1 MTDITL
7 STQNGEPVVSSREIA
22 RHFDKAHK
30 HVLRDIEALLGGQPN
45 FGLSSEPSL
54 KDLKEMFHRTE
65 YTTVQNK
72 KLPMYLMNRDGFTL
86 LAMGFTGKKATEWKI
101 KYIQAFNAMEK
112 QLSEQQ
118 SELTNRRL
126 NEAIEAVNRAKKN
139 LNLARKLHD
148 MSSDAREKSKNA
160 LAEIRAI
167 HSKNCDAERKDA
179 QRVREWQAYLDAQI
193 DHLNYVAFGLPA
205 FEQIMNEAL
214 SNMLPEKK
222 D

>member
-22 RHFDKAHK
+22 RHFDKAHR
-30 HVLRDIEALLGGQPN
+30 HVLDSIRILAAENSAT
-45 FGLSSEPSL
+45 
-54 KDLKEMFHRTE
+54 KTMFYE
-65 YTTVQNK
+65 TTFDNRGKQY
-72 KLPMYLMNRDGFTL
+72 PMYLMNRDGFTL

-118 SELTNRRL
+118 SELSNRRL
-126 NEAIEAVNRAKKN
+126 NEAIEAVNHAKKN
-139 LNLARKLHD
+139 LGIARKNLEVYRNAKED
-148 MSSDAREKSKNA
+148 TKNL
-160 LAEIRAI
+160 LAEVRAI
-167 HSKNCDAERKDA
+167 HSKNCDSERKTA
-179 QRVREWQAYLDAQI
+179 EQVRQWQAYLDAQI

-214 SNMLPEKK
+214 SDMLPEKK

>member
-7 STQNGEPVVSSREIA
+7 STQNGEAVVSSREIA
-22 RHFDKAHK
+22 RHFDKAHR
-30 HVLRDIEALLGGQPN
+30 HVLDSIRILAAENSAT
-45 FGLSSEPSL
+45 
-54 KDLKEMFHRTE
+54 KTMFYE
-65 YTTVQNK
+65 TTFDNRGKQY
-72 KLPMYLMNRDGFTL
+72 PMYLMNRDGFTL

-148 MSSDAREKSKNA
+148 MSSDAREKSKNG

-222 D
+222 E

>member
-22 RHFDKAHK
+22 RHFDKAHR
-30 HVLRDIEALLGGQPN
+30 HVLDSIRILAAENSVA
-45 FGLSSEPSL
+45 
-54 KDLKEMFHRTE
+54 KTMFYE
-65 YTTVQNK
+65 TTFDNRGKQY
-72 KLPMYLMNRDGFTL
+72 PMYLMNRDGFTL

-126 NEAIEAVNRAKKN
+126 TEAIEAVNRAKKN

-167 HSKNCDAERKDA
+167 HSKNCDTERKDA
-179 QRVREWQAYLDAQI
+179 QRIRDWQAYLDAQI

-214 SNMLPEKK
+214 SDMLPENTKEVKK
-222 D
+222 

>member
-22 RHFDKAHK
+22 GHFDKAHYN
-30 HVLRDIEALLGGQPN
+30 VLRDIENLL
-45 FGLSSEPSL
+45 SEGVIKNEDTP
-54 KDLKEMFHRTE
+54 MFYKTE
-65 YTTVQNK
+65 YTHPQNK
-72 KLPMYLMNRDGFTL
+72 QTYPMYLMNRDGFTL

-126 NEAIEAVNRAKKN
+126 NEAIEAVNLAKKN
-139 LNLARKLHD
+139 LAITQRNLEAY
-148 MSSDAREKSKNA
+148 SACREKSKNL
-160 LAEIRAI
+160 LAEVRAF
-167 HSKNCDAERKDA
+167 HSKNCDSERRAKEEV
-179 QRVREWQAYLDAQI
+179 QKWQAYLEAQI

-222 D
+222 E

>member
-22 RHFDKAHK
+22 RHFDKAHR
-30 HVLRDIEALLGGQPN
+30 HVLDSIRILAAENSVA
-45 FGLSSEPSL
+45 
-54 KDLKEMFHRTE
+54 KTMFYE
-65 YTTVQNK
+65 TTFDNRGKQY
-72 KLPMYLMNRDGFTL
+72 PMYLMNRDGFTL

-126 NEAIEAVNRAKKN
+126 TEAIEAVNRAKKN

-179 QRVREWQAYLDAQI
+179 QRIRDWQAYLDAQI

-214 SNMLPEKK
+214 SDMLPAEKEE
-222 D
+222 

>member
-30 HVLRDIEALLGGQPN
+30 HVLRDIEELLGGQPN
-45 FGLSSEPSL
+45 FGPSSEPSL
-54 KDLKEMFHRTE
+54 KGMFHRTE

-118 SELTNRRL
+118 SELSNRRL
-126 NEAIEAVNRAKKN
+126 NEAIEAVNHAKKN
-139 LNLARKLHD
+139 LGIARKNLEVYRNAKED
-148 MSSDAREKSKNA
+148 TKNL
-160 LAEIRAI
+160 LAEVRAI
-167 HSKNCDAERKDA
+167 HSKNCDSERKTA
-179 QRVREWQAYLDAQI
+179 EQVRQWQAYLDAQI